1 MCVKKSKGS
10 FLRQIGNFFI
20 IFRSFFVMKP
30 CKAAPQRTSL
40 IQGFRSLFLRI
51 TIILGNFYVV
61 PFKIE
66 NNLIIFSLTF
76 RYL

>member
-1 MCVKKSKGS
+1 
-10 FLRQIGNFFI
+10 
-20 IFRSFFVMKP
+20 MKP